1 NYGAKHLSKELAL
14 KNKTRRMIP
23 KSLAISVITGVVA
36 AGLMGTYLQQ
46 LSSQNVVYVQGSS
59 ISGFAEK
66 THYPVG
72 QSIQIQIVN
81 SGTTKIGFSADSP
94 GIIIRAL
101 DGTTFFSTVL
111 TGIKLDPAQKHVFE
125 WNQQK
130 NDNSK
135 ILEGRYVVEI
145 SAFDESGKQITDS
158 FTLDILK

>member
-1 NYGAKHLSKELAL
+1 
-14 KNKTRRMIP
+14 MIP
-23 KSLAISVITGVVA
+23 KSLTISVITGVVA
-36 AGLMGTYLQQ
+36 AGLMGMYLQQ

-66 THYPVG
+66 TRYSVG
-72 QSIQIQIVN
+72 QSIQIQMVN
-81 SGTTKIGFSADSP
+81 SGTTKIGFSDTSP

-111 TGIKLDPAQKHVFE
+111 SGLQLEPTQKHAFE

-145 SAFDESGKQITDS
+145 IAFDESGKQITDS